1 MKKVIF
7 SILFCTFII
16 TKMLSAQDITEQSFV
31 GQWCG
36 QWDKTYD
43 FCLTIKNID
52 SGAVAKYRWLEHPD
66 GKYKKSTKTTK
77 RVNRNTLKIDNI
89 WFALDETNPEQA
101 SAMGIFQ
108 YQTRTAILTK
118 QVPQQLSQ

>member
-1 MKKVIF
+1 MKKTVF
-7 SILFCTFII
+7 SILFFILFI
-16 TKMLSAQDITEQSFV
+16 TKTLMAQEITEQSFV

-36 QWDKTYD
+36 QWDKTYE

-66 GKYKKSTKTTK
+66 GKYKKSTKTIK

-89 WFALDETNPEQA
+89 WFALDEINTEQA
-101 SAMGIFQ
+101 NAMGIFQ
-108 YQTRTAILTK
+108 YQSRIAILAK
-118 QVPQQLSQ
+118 QNPQQPSQ